1 MKRWNGWG
9 NEATPMHEA
18 LSPELQQFLKAIL
31 GTGSSLK
38 VITLTEAIALVPES
52 RMNEHPLT
60 DITAETRLR
69 HARGQSLPDW
79 LAMRSGNIDVFPDA
93 VAKPK
98 TTEELRRLLSHAHEQ
113 NLCVIPYGGGTS
125 VVGHINPLLDDR
137 PILTISMSLMNKIS
151 AVDAE
156 SQLVTIGAGAT
167 GPSIERQLAK
177 LGFKLGHYPQ
187 SWEYSTLGGWV
198 ASRSSGQQS
207 LQYGRI
213 EQLFAGASIET
224 LSGRLEI
231 PSTPAS
237 AAGLDM
243 REVILGSEGRLGIIT
258 DVTVRVSKT
267 PESERFEMLYLP
279 NWETGV
285 DFARDVA
292 QQHIPLSMLRL
303 SNALETASHKAI
315 NIDSSSSSR
324 TGMGSV
330 LITYGITGSDH
341 HCSSVRDRLEK
352 LAEKYGIAP
361 SDINVHTDW
370 ASSRFKAPYLRD
382 PLGDLG
388 YAVDTMETAV
398 NWSGVT
404 QTVQRIEKA
413 ISGALSDEN
422 ERVLTYSHLSHI
434 YPQGSS
440 IYTTYI
446 FRLGESYDCALSRW
460 KKIKKAGASET
471 TACGG
476 TISHQHGVGID
487 HKDYLPLEKG
497 KLGMAT
503 IAALC
508 NLFDPKKQMN
518 PDKLLNSH
526 VV

>member
-1 MKRWNGWG
+1 MRRWNGWG
-9 NEATPMHEA
+9 REGNSAPEA
-18 LSPELQQFLKAIL
+18 LSQQLRQFLEATIGIGSALSKVTLADAIKRVSE
-31 GTGSSLK
+31 TRVKEHSLMD
-38 VITLTEAIALVPES
+38 TTPEV
-52 RMNEHPLT
+52 
-60 DITAETRLR
+60 RLR

-79 LAMRSGNIDVFPDA
+79 LAMRSGDIGVFPDA

-98 TTEELRRLLSHAHEQ
+98 TVEELRELLREAHKK

-125 VVGHINPLLDDR
+125 VVGHVNPVADER
-137 PILTISMSLMNKIS
+137 PILTISMSLMDRVT
-151 AVDAE
+151 AVDRE
-156 SQLVTIGAGAT
+156 SELVTIEAGAT
-167 GPSIERQLAK
+167 GPSIEKQLGN
-177 LGFKLGHYPQ
+177 LGFRLGHYPQ
-187 SWEYSTLGGWV
+187 SWEHSTLGGWV

-213 EQLFAGASIET
+213 EQLLAGASVET

-231 PSTPAS
+231 PPRPAS

-243 REVILGSEGRLGIIT
+243 REVILGSEGRMGIIT